1 MKPPIKILI
10 ADDHPIF
17 RKGLCEV
24 IAEDPSLQVLG
35 ETGDGAEALRLIQEL
50 RPAIAIL
57 DIHMPKLS
65 GLQVI
70 RSLWEKR
77 SPVKVILLTM
87 HEDEDLF
94 NEAMNLG
101 VSAYVL
107 KENAAGELLKAV
119 RCVAEGKTFVSS
131 SLADLLLRRSQ
142 QSAAL
147 RREKAGLEFLT
158 TAEGRILKLIAEDK
172 TTKEIAEALGIST
185 RTVDTHRQNISHKL
199 NLSGSHSLLKFAYDN
214 KSKL

>member
-1 MKPPIKILI
+1 MKAPTKILI

-24 IAEDPSLQVLG
+24 IAEDPALRVVQ
-35 ETGDGAEALRLIQEL
+35 EAGDGAEALRLITEL
-50 RPAIAIL
+50 RPALAIL

-70 RSLWEKR
+70 RSLWER
-77 SPVKVILLTM
+77 QFPVKIILLTM
-87 HEDEDLF
+87 HEDALLF

-101 VSAYVL
+101 VVAYVL
-107 KENAAGELLKAV
+107 KENAAADLLKAI
-119 RCVAEGKTFVSS
+119 RCVLDGKTFVSP
-131 SLADLLLRRSQ
+131 SLSDLLLRRAQ
-142 QSAAL
+142 QSDAL
-147 RREKAGLEFLT
+147 RREKAGLELLT
-158 TAEGRILKLIAEDK
+158 ATERRILKLIAEDK
-172 TTKEIAEALGIST
+172 TTKEIAEALAIST

-214 KSKL
+214 KSRL

>member
-1 MKPPIKILI
+1 VKPPITILI

-24 IAEDPSLQVLG
+24 IAEDPSLRVMQ

-50 RPAIAIL
+50 RQAIAIL
-57 DIHMPKLS
+57 DIHMPKLT

-70 RSLWEKR
+70 RSLWER
-77 SPVKVILLTM
+77 QFPVKIILLTM
-87 HEDEDLF
+87 HEDEELF

-107 KENAAGELLKAV
+107 KENAAADLLNAI
-119 RCVAEGKTFVSS
+119 RCVAGGKTFVSA
-131 SLADLLLRRSQ
+131 SLADLLLRRGQ

-147 RREKAGLEFLT
+147 RQQKAGLELLT
-158 TAEGRILKLIAEDK
+158 GTEGRILKLIAEDK
-172 TTKEIAEALGIST
+172 TTKEIAEALGISA

-214 KSKL
+214 KSRL

>member
-1 MKPPIKILI
+1 MKPPLTILI

-24 IAEDPSLQVLG
+24 IASDRAFRIVQ

-50 RPAIAIL
+50 RPALAVL
-57 DIHMPKLS
+57 DINMPKLS
-65 GLQVI
+65 GLAVI
-70 RSLWEKR
+70 RSLWER
-77 SPVKVILLTM
+77 RFPVKIILLTM

-101 VSAYVL
+101 VGAYVL
-107 KENAAGELLKAV
+107 KENAAGDLLNAI
-119 RCVAEGKTFVSS
+119 RCVVAGKTFVSP
-131 SLADLLLRRSQ
+131 SLAGLLLRRSQ

-147 RREKAGLEFLT
+147 RREKAGLDLLT
-158 TAEGRILKLIAEDK
+158 PTEGRVLKLIAEDK
-172 TTKEIAEALGIST
+172 TTKQIADALGISA

-199 NLSGSHSLLKFAYDN
+199 HLSGSHSLLKFAYDN
-214 KSKL
+214 KSRL

>member
-1 MKPPIKILI
+1 MKTPIRILI

-24 IAEDPSLQVLG
+24 LAEDSGLRMLHEV
-35 ETGDGAEALRLIQEL
+35 GDGEEALRLIQTL
-50 RPAIAIL
+50 SPAIAIL

-70 RSLWEKR
+70 RSLWEQR
-77 SPVKVILLTM
+77 SPVKIILLTM

-101 VSAYVL
+101 VSGYVL
-107 KENAAGELLKAV
+107 KESAATDLLKAV
-119 RCVAEGKTFVSS
+119 RCVADGKTFISPS
-131 SLADLLLRRSQ
+131 MAGLLLRRGE

-147 RREKAGLEFLT
+147 RREKAGLELLT
-158 TAEGRILKLIAEDK
+158 ATETRILKLIAEDK
-172 TTKEIAEALGIST
+172 TTKEIAGALGIST

-199 NLSGSHSLLKFAYDN
+199 HLSGSHSLLKFAYDN
-214 KSKL
+214 KSRL

>member
-1 MKPPIKILI
+1 MKTPTKILI

-24 IAEDPSLQVLG
+24 IAEDPSLQVVR
-35 ETGDGAEALRLIQEL
+35 ETGDGAEALRLIELL
-50 RPAIAIL
+50 RPTMAIL
-57 DIHMPKLS
+57 DIHMPKLN
-65 GLQVI
+65 GLQVM

-94 NEAMNLG
+94 NEAINLG
-101 VSAYVL
+101 VGAYVL
-107 KENAAGELLKAV
+107 KENAVTDLLKAV

-147 RREKAGLEFLT
+147 RREKAGLELLT
-158 TAEGRILKLIAEDK
+158 ATEGRILKLIAEDK
-172 TTKEIAEALGIST
+172 TTKEIAVSLGIST

>member
-1 MKPPIKILI
+1 MKPPIKLLI

-24 IAEDPSLQVLG
+24 IAEDSSLRLLK
-35 ETGDGAEALRLIQEL
+35 EAGDGAEALRLIQEL

-70 RSLWEKR
+70 RSLWER
-77 SPVKVILLTM
+77 QCPVKIILLTM
-87 HEDEDLF
+87 YEDEDLF

-107 KENAAGELLKAV
+107 KENAAADLITSI
-119 RCVAEGKTFVSS
+119 RCVASGKTFVSA
-131 SLADLLLRRSQ
+131 SLADLLLQRSQ
-142 QSAAL
+142 KSAAL
-147 RREKAGLEFLT
+147 RREKAGLELLT
-158 TAEGRILKLIAEDK
+158 ATESRILKLIAEDK
-172 TTKEIAEALGIST
+172 TTKEIAEALGISA

>member
-1 MKPPIKILI
+1 MKSPIKILI

-24 IAEDPSLQVLG
+24 IAENPALRVVQ

-50 RPAIAIL
+50 QPAMAIL

-70 RSLWEKR
+70 RSLWGKQF
-77 SPVKVILLTM
+77 PVKIILLTM

-101 VSAYVL
+101 VAAYVL
-107 KENAAGELLKAV
+107 KENAAGDLLSAI
-119 RCVAEGKTFVSS
+119 RCVLDGKSFVSP
-131 SLADLLLRRSQ
+131 SLADLLLRRTQ

-147 RREKAGLEFLT
+147 RKEKAGLELLT
-158 TAEGRILKLIAEDK
+158 ATEGRILKLIAEDK
-172 TTKEIAEALGIST
+172 TTKEIAEALGISS
-185 RTVDTHRQNISHKL
+185 RTVDSHRQNISHKL

-214 KSKL
+214 KSSL

>member
-1 MKPPIKILI
+1 MKTPITILI

-24 IAEDPSLQVLG
+24 LAEDRALRVVR

-70 RSLWEKR
+70 RSLWENK
-77 SPVKVILLTM
+77 SLVKIILLTM

-107 KENAAGELLKAV
+107 KENAAADLLNAV
-119 RCVAEGKTFVSS
+119 RCVAEGKTFVSP
-131 SLADLLLRRSQ
+131 SLADLLLRRSK

-147 RREKAGLEFLT
+147 RKEKAGLELLT
-158 TAEGRILKLIAEDK
+158 ATEGRILKLIAEDK

-214 KSKL
+214 KSRL

>member
-1 MKPPIKILI
+1 
-10 ADDHPIF
+10 
-17 RKGLCEV
+17 
-24 IAEDPSLQVLG
+24 
-35 ETGDGAEALRLIQEL
+35 
-50 RPAIAIL
+50 
-57 DIHMPKLS
+57 MPKLS

-70 RSLWEKR
+70 RSLWEQR
-77 SPVKVILLTM
+77 SPVKIILLTM

-107 KENAAGELLKAV
+107 KESAVADLLSAIS
-119 RCVAEGKTFVSS
+119 CVAAGKTFVSP
-131 SLADLLLRRSQ
+131 SLADLLLRRGAA
-142 QSAAL
+142 SASL
-147 RREKAGLEFLT
+147 RREKPGLELLT
-158 TAEGRILKLIAEDK
+158 ATESRILKFIAEDK

-214 KSKL
+214 KSRL

>member
-1 MKPPIKILI
+1 MKLPIKILI

-24 IAEDPSLQVLG
+24 IAEDSGLHVIR

-50 RPAIAIL
+50 RPAVAIL

-70 RSLWEKR
+70 RSLWEKQ
-77 SPVKVILLTM
+77 SPVKIILLTM

-101 VSAYVL
+101 VGAYVL
-107 KENAAGELLKAV
+107 KENAAAELLKAV

-131 SLADLLLRRSQ
+131 TLADLLLRRGQ
-142 QSAAL
+142 QSATL
-147 RREKAGLEFLT
+147 RQEKVGLELLT
-158 TAEGRILKLIAEDK
+158 PTESRILKLVAEDK
-172 TTKEIAEALGIST
+172 TTKEIAESLGIST

>member
-1 MKPPIKILI
+1 MKPPLTILI

-24 IAEDPSLQVLG
+24 IASDRAFRIVQ

-50 RPAIAIL
+50 RPALAIL
-57 DIHMPKLS
+57 DINMPKLS
-65 GLQVI
+65 GLAVI
-70 RSLWEKR
+70 RSLWERRFPAKI
-77 SPVKVILLTM
+77 ILLTM

-101 VSAYVL
+101 VGAYVL
-107 KENAAGELLKAV
+107 KENAAGDLLNAI
-119 RCVAEGKTFVSS
+119 RCVVDGKTFVSP
-131 SLADLLLRRSQ
+131 SLAGLLLRRSQ

-147 RREKAGLEFLT
+147 RREKAGLDLLT
-158 TAEGRILKLIAEDK
+158 PTEGRVLKLIAEDK
-172 TTKEIAEALGIST
+172 TTKQIADALGISA

-199 NLSGSHSLLKFAYDN
+199 HLSGSHSLLKFAYDN
-214 KSKL
+214 KSRL

>member
-1 MKPPIKILI
+1 MKSPTHILI

-24 IAEDPSLQVLG
+24 IAGDSTLKVVQES
-35 ETGDGAEALRLIQEL
+35 GDGAEALRLIQEL
-50 RPAIAIL
+50 RPALAIL

-70 RSLWEKR
+70 RSLWDR
-77 SPVKVILLTM
+77 QFPVKVILLTM

-101 VSAYVL
+101 VGAYVL
-107 KENAAGELLKAV
+107 KENAAGDLLSAI
-119 RCVAEGKTFVSS
+119 RCVLAGKTFVSP

-142 QSAAL
+142 SSAAL
-147 RREKAGLEFLT
+147 RREKAGLELLT
-158 TAEGRILKLIAEDK
+158 ATETRILKLIAGDK

-214 KSKL
+214 KSRL

>member
-1 MKPPIKILI
+1 MNPLTTILI

-24 IAEDPSLQVLG
+24 IASDRAFRIVQ
-35 ETGDGAEALRLIQEL
+35 ETGDGAEALRLIQAL
-50 RPAIAIL
+50 RPALAIL
-57 DIHMPKLS
+57 DIHMPKLT

-77 SPVKVILLTM
+77 FPVKVIMLTM
-87 HEDEDLF
+87 HEEEELF

-107 KENAAGELLKAV
+107 KENAAADLLNAI
-119 RCVAEGKTFVSS
+119 RCVVDGKTFVSP
-131 SLADLLLRRSQ
+131 SLAGLLLRRSH

-147 RREKAGLEFLT
+147 RREKAGLDLLT
-158 TAEGRILKLIAEDK
+158 A
-172 TTKEIAEALGIST
+172 
-185 RTVDTHRQNISHKL
+185 
-199 NLSGSHSLLKFAYDN
+199 
-214 KSKL
+214 

>member
-1 MKPPIKILI
+1 MKSPIKILI

-24 IAEDPSLQVLG
+24 IAEDPALRVVK
-35 ETGDGAEALRLIQEL
+35 ETGEGAEALRLIQEL
-50 RPAIAIL
+50 RPAMAIL

-70 RSLWEKR
+70 RALWER
-77 SPVKVILLTM
+77 QSLVKIILLTM

-107 KENAAGELLKAV
+107 KENAAGDLLKAI
-119 RCVAEGKTFVSS
+119 RCVADGKTFISPS
-131 SLADLLLRRSQ
+131 MAGLLLRRSQ

-147 RREKAGLEFLT
+147 RQEKAGLDLLT
-158 TAEGRILKLIAEDK
+158 ATEGRVLKLIAEDK
-172 TTKEIAEALGIST
+172 TTKEIAQALGISA

-199 NLSGSHSLLKFAYDN
+199 HLSGSHSLLKFAYDN

>member
-1 MKPPIKILI
+1 MKPAIKILI

-24 IAEDPSLQVLG
+24 IAENPALRVVQ
-35 ETGDGAEALRLIQEL
+35 ETSDGAEALRLIQEL
-50 RPAIAIL
+50 QPAMAIL

-70 RSLWEKR
+70 RSLWER
-77 SPVKVILLTM
+77 QFPVKIILLTM

-107 KENAAGELLKAV
+107 KENAAADLLSAI
-119 RCVAEGKTFVSS
+119 RCVADGKIFVSP
-131 SLADLLLRRSQ
+131 SLAGLLLRRGQ

-147 RREKAGLEFLT
+147 RKEKAGLELLT
-158 TAEGRILKLIAEDK
+158 PTEGRVLKLIAEDK
-172 TTKEIAEALGIST
+172 TTKEIADALGISS

-199 NLSGSHSLLKFAYDN
+199 HLSGSHSLLKFAYDN